1 MKKHSIILL
10 TLFIASLNFLCQ
22 KPKPTPRPVAY
33 FRINLPKKDYKKFN
47 PDTCPYSFDIPTYAK
62 VVPFTDPNIKHDKCW
77 ITISFPQFKAELTI
91 TYYQIHNNLEQLLD
105 DSYTLA
111 YKHAIRADDIIEKN
125 YIDRKHKVFATVFDI
140 TGSAASPMQ
149 FHITDSTKNFFRAS
163 LYFRV
168 TPNRDSLQPAIDF
181 LEKDLIHMIETFQ
194 WRND

>member
-1 MKKHSIILL
+1 MKKLTVILF
-10 TLFIASLNFLCQ
+10 TLLFALFNFFCQ

-33 FRINLPKKDYKKFN
+33 FRINLPQKKYIKFN
-47 PDTCPYSFDIPTYAK
+47 PDTCPYSFEIPTYSRII
-62 VVPFTDPNIKHDKCW
+62 PFTDANTKHNNCW

-111 YKHAIRADDIIEKN
+111 YKHAIRADDITEKN
-125 YIDRKHKVFATVFDI
+125 YIDNKHKVYATVFDI
-140 TGSAASPMQ
+140 TGNAASPMQ

-163 LYFRV
+163 LYFRC

-181 LEKDLIHMIETFQ
+181 IEKDLIHLIETFR